1 MGRIMFK
8 VRPFEAKTRL
18 FKFDHEWMNTFEL
31 VQCSKNYVRVCLMS
45 NLVNLTIALLG
56 SMFIPLKP
64 KIGCSS
70 SITNRW
76 TCSCSFDVRKMMFE
90 FVRCSIKWCFILV
103 LVISCQEMSLFLALL
118 RKNPLKY
125 FLANASLF

>member
-45 NLVNLTIALLG
+45 NLVNLVIVILG
-56 SMFIPLKP
+56 LM
-64 KIGCSS
+64 
-70 SITNRW
+70 
-76 TCSCSFDVRKMMFE
+76 FDVGSFE
-90 FVRCSIKWCFILV
+90 
-103 LVISCQEMSLFLALL
+103 A
-118 RKNPLKY
+118 KNRVFKFDY
-125 FLANASLF
+125 Q